1 LLNEVLRYLKP
12 QPGESYLDLTAG
24 YGGHAAAITQRTDA
38 VSKAVLVDRDEA
50 AAKHLKQKF
59 ASAGS
64 RVIRSDF
71 LSASQQLVQA
81 KERFDLILADLG
93 LSSPHL
99 DDASRG
105 FAFSRSGPLDMRMDQ
120 SQPLTAAE
128 IVNSWSQDKLE
139 ELFRRF
145 GEEPKARQIA
155 ISIVLSRPIE
165 TTDQLAKVVNSV
177 KGLRRQRINRSTKI
191 FQALR
196 IAVNDELRQ
205 LEIALPLW
213 LELLSPGG
221 RMAIISFH
229 SLEDRLVKRFLL
241 EHGGRTYDAELKL
254 LTKKPILANREE
266 IDSNPRARSAKLR
279 AAAKIKTKRKEEGQL
294 NADYGQE

>member
-1 LLNEVLRYLKP
+1 
-12 QPGESYLDLTAG
+12 
-24 YGGHAAAITQRTDA
+24 
-38 VSKAVLVDRDEA
+38 
-50 AAKHLKQKF
+50 LKQKF

>member
-1 LLNEVLRYLKP
+1 MPKPKQKTIETVTRPLHQPVLLNEVLRYLKP

-145 GEEPKARQIA
+145 GE
-155 ISIVLSRPIE
+155 
-165 TTDQLAKVVNSV
+165 
-177 KGLRRQRINRSTKI
+177 
-191 FQALR
+191 
-196 IAVNDELRQ
+196 
-205 LEIALPLW
+205 
-213 LELLSPGG
+213 
-221 RMAIISFH
+221 
-229 SLEDRLVKRFLL
+229 
-241 EHGGRTYDAELKL
+241 
-254 LTKKPILANREE
+254 
-266 IDSNPRARSAKLR
+266 
-279 AAAKIKTKRKEEGQL
+279 
-294 NADYGQE
+294 